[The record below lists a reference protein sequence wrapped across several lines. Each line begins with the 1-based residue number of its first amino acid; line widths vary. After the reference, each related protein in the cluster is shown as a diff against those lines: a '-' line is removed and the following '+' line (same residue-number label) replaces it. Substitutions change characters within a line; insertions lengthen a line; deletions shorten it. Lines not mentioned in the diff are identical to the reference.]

1 MQCGR
6 ALFFLPCIE
15 LLIVG
20 VLQDDIY
27 NATSYTSHD
36 EAVTDRGTGTH
47 YALASELYRELTDK
61 SQQSLADGDKTYV
74 LDQELLIS
82 NK

>member
-1 MQCGR
+1 MEEPC
-6 ALFFLPCIE
+6 FFLPCIE

-47 YALASELYRELTDK
+47 YALASELYRELTNK

>member
-1 MQCGR
+1 M
-6 ALFFLPCIE
+6 
-15 LLIVG
+15 
-20 VLQDDIY
+20 QDDIY

-61 SQQSLADGDKTYV
+61 SQQSLTDDDKTYK
-74 LDQELLIS
+74 S
-82 NK
+82 Y

>member
-1 MQCGR
+1 MYR
-6 ALFFLPCIE
+6 IE
-15 LLIVG
+15 LLIVA

-27 NATSYTSHD
+27 NATSYASHD

-61 SQQSLADGDKTYV
+61 S
-74 LDQELLIS
+74 
-82 NK
+82 

>member
-1 MQCGR
+1 MEEPCFF
-6 ALFFLPCIE
+6 ALYRIE
-15 LLIVG
+15 LLIVA

-27 NATSYTSHD
+27 NVTSYTSHD
-36 EAVTDRGTGTH
+36 EAVTDRGIGTH

-61 SQQSLADGDKTYV
+61 SQQSLTDDDKTYV

>member
-1 MQCGR
+1 MWKSPV
-6 ALFFLPCIE
+6 FLPCIE

-27 NATSYTSHD
+27 NATSYTSYD

-47 YALASELYRELTDK
+47 YALASKLYGEWTDK
-61 SQQSLADGDKTYV
+61 SQQSLPDGDKTYV
-74 LDQELLIS
+74 LDQELLNS
-82 NK
+82 KK

>member
-1 MQCGR
+1 MYR
-6 ALFFLPCIE
+6 IE
-15 LLIVG
+15 LLIVA

-47 YALASELYRELTDK
+47 YSELYRELTDK
-61 SQQSLADGDKTYV
+61 SQQSLTDDDKTYV

>member
-1 MQCGR
+1 MYR
-6 ALFFLPCIE
+6 IE
-15 LLIVG
+15 LLIVA

-27 NATSYTSHD
+27 NATSYD

-61 SQQSLADGDKTYV
+61 SQQSLTDDDKTYK
-74 LDQELLIS
+74 S
-82 NK
+82 Y

>member
-1 MQCGR
+1 MWKS
-6 ALFFLPCIE
+6 LFFALYRIE
-15 LLIVG
+15 LLIVA

-74 LDQELLIS
+74 LDQEILNS

>member
-1 MQCGR
+1 MYR
-6 ALFFLPCIE
+6 IE
-15 LLIVG
+15 LLIVA

-27 NATSYTSHD
+27 NATSHD

-47 YALASELYRELTDK
+47 YALTSELYRELTDK
-61 SQQSLADGDKTYV
+61 SQQSLTDNDKTYV

>member
-1 MQCGR
+1 M
-6 ALFFLPCIE
+6 
-15 LLIVG
+15 LIVA

-61 SQQSLADGDKTYV
+61 SQQSLTDDDKTYKSYKLVTSNVELRVV
-74 LDQELLIS
+74 LVEECESIS
-82 NK
+82 L

>member
-1 MQCGR
+1 MYR
-6 ALFFLPCIE
+6 IE
-15 LLIVG
+15 LSIVA

-47 YALASELYRELTDK
+47 YALVSELYRELTDK
-61 SQQSLADGDKTYV
+61 SQQSLTDGDKTYV